1 MNKKLMITR
10 PELHPVPV
18 KSAWYHIGMDFV
30 GPIHPMT
37 HNGNQFILTIC
48 DYFSKFGWQWRSQTF
63 PDDGAQSFYRIL
75 SMITHKHAGSYVHLL
90 KVVDCMENA

>member
-37 HNGNQFILTIC
+37 HNGNQFILTINFVIISPNLYGQRLC
-48 DYFSKFGWQWRSQTF
+48 Q
-63 PDDGAQSFYRIL
+63 
-75 SMITHKHAGSYVHLL
+75 L
-90 KVVDCMENA
+90 KKQ